1 MATDLNAILTGT
13 VNPEP
18 VSTPDPEPSGTP
30 EPERVERF
38 DEELDDGWDGGENG
52 DQSGDKPPEQPEPS
66 VPPAEEEDAAKSVP
80 VKALQEERRKRQ
92 ELEKRLAEFERQQP
106 SDQAELGR
114 KPDEPQDPVRQRLD
128 LSVEYA
134 REQFP
139 DYEDAET
146 AFIEAVKTYPRGQEL
161 YRAMLEDR
169 HPARFAY
176 EIGQQLMALNEI
188 GDPRTF
194 KQRVMAEAK
203 AATAPAPKPS
213 PSLPQTLAAS
223 RDSGGRFSPRD
234 SAAPTPLGEI
244 LAR

>member
-1 MATDLNAILTGT
+1 METDLNAILSGT
-13 VNPEP
+13 A
-18 VSTPDPEPSGTP
+18 TPDPVPDTDTETGTP
-30 EPERVERF
+30 PDHEREGRF
-38 DEELDDGWDGGENG
+38 DDEVLDDGWEGGDEPA
-52 DQSGDKPPEQPEPS
+52 PPGVKEPS
-66 VPPAEEEDAAKSVP
+66 APPAEDEDASKSVP

-106 SDQAELGR
+106 QPEGPL
-114 KPDEPQDPVRQRLD
+114 DPVRQRLD

-139 DYEDAET
+139 DYEDAES
-146 AFIEAVKTYPRGQEL
+146 AFIEAVQAYPRGREL
-161 YRAMLEDR
+161 YQKMLEDR

-176 EIGQQLMALNEI
+176 EIGQQLLALREI
-188 GDPRTF
+188 GDPRTY

-203 AATAPAPKPS
+203 AATTPPPRP

-223 RDSGGRFSPRD
+223 RDSGGRFAPSN
-234 SAAPTPLGEI
+234 SAAPTPLGDI